1 MSSVNRDIGDRQQFY
16 PLYEEQELVRAV
28 YDHWA
33 VRLFDLST
41 TGARAALTTTQQ
53 KSQQANTGTAA
64 RASAG
69 RAVLNRITLLDPVVF
84 QCF

>member
-1 MSSVNRDIGDRQQFY
+1 MSLVHRDIGNRQQFY
-16 PLYEEQELVRAV
+16 PLCEEEELVRVV

-53 KSQQANTGTAA
+53 KSQQAIIGTAA